1 MLSKNTVLMT
11 RKAIES
17 SYDSAADIFEKTKVI
32 NSSITKFKET
42 KVHSDIKCRLSYN
55 SIGATANGEANA
67 TVTQIIKLFMAPEVE
82 VKPGSVIHVN
92 SMGIT
97 KAYKCSGKPA
107 VYPTHQEIVLDILEN
122 KA

>member
-17 SYDSAADIFEKTKVI
+17 SYDSTADIFEKTKVL

-67 TVTQIIKLFMAPEVE
+67 IE

-97 KAYKCSGKPA
+97 KAYRCSGKPA
-107 VYPTHQEIVLDILEN
+107 VYPTHQEIVLDILES

>member
-17 SYDSAADIFEKTKVI
+17 SYDSTADIFEKTKVI

-67 TVTQIIKLFMAPEVE
+67 TVTQIIKLFMAP
-82 VKPGSVIHVN
+82 VIDVN